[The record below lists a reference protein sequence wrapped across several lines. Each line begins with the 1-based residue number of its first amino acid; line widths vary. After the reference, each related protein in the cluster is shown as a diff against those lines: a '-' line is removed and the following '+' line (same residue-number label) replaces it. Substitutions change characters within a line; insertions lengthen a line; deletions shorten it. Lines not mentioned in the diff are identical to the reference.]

1 MTYAGVSETK
11 IGNYT
16 YDICYFYVNFGKE
29 YVCRIFH
36 KGSTNLVCEK
46 KGKTTRAAL
55 LAARKA
61 AKAIL
66 L

>member
-1 MTYAGVSETK
+1 MIYAGVSETN

-16 YDICYFYVNFGKE
+16 YDVRYFSVNMCKE
-29 YVCRIFH
+29 YICRIFY
-36 KGSTNLVCEK
+36 KGSAKLVCEK

>member
-16 YDICYFYVNFGKE
+16 YDVCYFSVNFGKE

-36 KGSTNLVCEK
+36 KGSTKLVCEK
-46 KGKTTRAAL
+46 NGKTTRAAL

-61 AKAIL
+61 GKAIL

>member
-1 MTYAGVSETK
+1 MSYAGVSETK

-16 YDICYFYVNFGKE
+16 YDVRYFSVNLGKE

-36 KGSTNLVCEK
+36 KGSAKLVCEK

>member
-1 MTYAGVSETK
+1 MNYAGVSETK

-16 YDICYFYVNFGKE
+16 YNVWYFSENMCKE

-36 KGSTNLVCEK
+36 KGSTKLVCEK
-46 KGKTTRAAL
+46 RGKTPRAAL